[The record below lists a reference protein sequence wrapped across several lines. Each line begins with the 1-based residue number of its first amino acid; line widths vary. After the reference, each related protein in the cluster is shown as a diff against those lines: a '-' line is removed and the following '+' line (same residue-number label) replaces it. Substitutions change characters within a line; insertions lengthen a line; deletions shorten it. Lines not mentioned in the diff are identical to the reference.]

1 MNRIATIA
9 TAKKTAEAYLVSIG
23 RPYLGDD
30 LDHIY
35 LSSIQSDVRY
45 IRERPDDYTDARLMA
60 VFADAKALLAEQTVD
75 VATRLSCWRR
85 HGLSY
90 DGRENRERRILR
102 DCVALLESVVRDRV
116 REHEKTA
123 RAMRKA
129 LRA

>member
-1 MNRIATIA
+1 MDRIATLA
-9 TAKKTAEAYLVSIG
+9 AAEKTAEAYLVSIG

-45 IRERPDDYTDARLMA
+45 IRERPDDYTDAELMA
-60 VFADAKALLAEQTVD
+60 VFADAKALLAERTVD
-75 VATRLSCWRR
+75 VAMRLSVWRK
-85 HGLSY
+85 HGFSY

-102 DCVALLESVVRDRV
+102 DCVAFLESVVRDRV